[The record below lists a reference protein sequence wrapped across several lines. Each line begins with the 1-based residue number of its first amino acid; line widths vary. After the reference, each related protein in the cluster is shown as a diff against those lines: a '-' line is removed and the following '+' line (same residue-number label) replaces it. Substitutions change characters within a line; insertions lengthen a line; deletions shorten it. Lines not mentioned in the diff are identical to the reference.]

1 MVDRKILLMTLEGLL
16 SKMKQQDRDR
26 TFCIMTIEEVEEV
39 VACVKIANGQPVK

>member
-26 TFCIMTIEEVEEV
+26 TCCIMTIEEVEEV
-39 VACVKIANGQPVK
+39 VVCMKIANEQPVK